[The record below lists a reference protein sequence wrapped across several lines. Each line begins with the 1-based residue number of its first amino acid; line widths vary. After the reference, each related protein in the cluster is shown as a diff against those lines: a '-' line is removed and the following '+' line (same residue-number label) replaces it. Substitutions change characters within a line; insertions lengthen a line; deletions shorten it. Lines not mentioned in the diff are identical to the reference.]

1 MRLCSKEYFT
11 KKATPRKSARPP
23 IHAKSFAPM
32 NCSQSIGG
40 LIGIAACRSFA
51 SMRAWGIGGGSNSL
65 GASRTAAGA
74 VTGSG
79 GGIAVEGDTGAPG
92 FAREALCR
100 RASSTD
106 ESRASKSSTVRF
118 AAFALAMATNGSTTI
133 KIKKAMRRRIKGS
146 ICLLD
151 LAAYSGFGQDD
162 TRFAR
167 RLLIDKNL
175 GIHRLFRS

>member
-1 MRLCSKEYFT
+1 
-11 KKATPRKSARPP
+11 
-23 IHAKSFAPM
+23 M

-51 SMRAWGIGGGSNSL
+51 SISAWGIGGGSDSL
-65 GASRTAAGA
+65 GVSRTAAGA

-79 GGIAVEGDTGAPG
+79 GGIAGEGDTGAPG

-100 RASSTD
+100 RVRRSSSTD

-118 AAFALAMATNGSTTI
+118 AAFALAIATNGSTTI
-133 KIKKAMRRRIKGS
+133 KIKKAMRRRIRGS

-151 LAAYSGFGQDD
+151 LAEYSGLGQDD

-167 RLLIDKNL
+167 RVLIYHIIRIIL
-175 GIHRLFRS
+175 MF